1 MSHLPRAIRKSS
13 TPWLLCQCR
22 ACSMLTVPTATRTR
36 AARAPRAWQAP
47 KAWRAPRA
55 WRAETAIWAATR
67 RTGAPRFPFEGA
79 DDADGIWRMGW
90 WWNMIDHWILWHL
103 GLLLLFVSR
112 SIYQNWGRGKWM
124 WGERPMPQSLIENWQ
139 IESTWVY
146 LTTGYAS
153 FHRKRVM
160 VGHGNCNP
168 KWSTSTIWFRFG
180 QQWFV
185 FVQFPC
191 IIYGEHVVKK
201 KIKLLLETTP

>member
-1 MSHLPRAIRKSS
+1 MIHDNTTSDICNHAYVYIIYIYIVIIDFWDNIYIYSAHICTLLGMSHLPRAIRKSS

-47 KAWRAPRA
+47 MAWRAPRA

-112 SIYQNWGRGKWM
+112 SIYRIGEEVSGCEVNVRCHNHWLRIGRLNQLGFIWQRDTLHFTGKGW
-124 WGERPMPQSLIENWQ
+124 W
-139 IESTWVY
+139 
-146 LTTGYAS
+146 
-153 FHRKRVM
+153 
-160 VGHGNCNP
+160 
-168 KWSTSTIWFRFG
+168 
-180 QQWFV
+180 
-185 FVQFPC
+185 
-191 IIYGEHVVKK
+191 
-201 KIKLLLETTP
+201 